1 MSTASTSTPKV
12 ECRPHNLPPV
22 AMTDNCRIVQCLIEG
37 DRDTFPVLVP
47 LLVDVE
53 QPTDMA
59 VLKEAVRLEAFGE
72 TSTVLAKDL
81 ILYKARLIESLT
93 NRCSLCDFILTGQ
106 CESGRHQR
114 ASTE

>member
-1 MSTASTSTPKV
+1 
-12 ECRPHNLPPV
+12 
-22 AMTDNCRIVQCLIEG
+22 MTDNRRIVRCLIES
-37 DRDTFPVLVP
+37 DRDTFTVSVP

-53 QPTDMA
+53 EPADVG

-93 NRCSLCDFILTGQ
+93 NRCSLCDILTGR
-106 CESGRHQR
+106 CTFR
-114 ASTE
+114 